1 MSAEVALSPDDLHR
15 LQLIEEL
22 WVSASYWDDDTIK
35 GYQALGL
42 LACDGVRISLTDTGR
57 RACGG
62 SAPVVSLY
70 HPI

>member
-1 MSAEVALSPDDLHR
+1 MPPKVSLSPDDVHR
-15 LQLIEEL
+15 LQLIEEI
-22 WVSASYWDDDTIK
+22 WFSASYWDDDTIK

-57 RACGG
+57 RACGR
-62 SAPVVSLY
+62 SAVLSLY